1 MRAVIDPNVESPSHC
16 SSSRRAF
23 LRRAASSSVFAL
35 SPPWLRSQCTANRP
49 AILYVTDAMEKYAE
63 RPSQPWSGAAAR
75 IRCATI
81 EIDSTLEYQPILGF
95 GAALTEASCFLLR
108 GMPAAARHAFLTE
121 TYSPLGLN
129 LGVGRCCIGASDY
142 SRSIYCYDD
151 VPDDMNLDHFSLKHD
166 EACVLPTL
174 REIRQINP
182 RLFLMATPWSPP
194 GWMKTYGST
203 FGGRTTENIL
213 GPYTHSLWDMANESM
228 LGGWMSD
235 QHLGVYS
242 HYIEKFLQGYAQAGV
257 PVQAISCQNE
267 IETTQDG
274 KMPACRWSPGL
285 EAAFVRDHLGPS
297 LRAQHLETQI
307 WLLDHNYNYYQRVAS
322 QLEDQQ
328 LARYVDGVAW
338 HGYTGTPDQMSLL
351 HRKKPNIPFHWTE
364 GGPFIDDPNYARDW
378 ARWGGI
384 FTDAL
389 ENWCRCAITW
399 NLMLDPKGRPNVGP
413 YTCGGL
419 VTLNDDGS
427 ILKSGQCHA
436 LRHFSRHLRRDAVRI
451 ASGSDASGLRHLAVR
466 NPDGRFAVVLT
477 NPGEAMDLRIVH
489 AGQQVS
495 LSLPRD
501 AVATLAW

>member
-1 MRAVIDPNVESPSHC
+1 MRAVIDLNLKSPD
-16 SSSRRAF
+16 RRAF
-23 LRRAASSSVFAL
+23 LRHAASCSIFAL
-35 SPPWLRSQCTANRP
+35 SPQWLRSQHSTNRP
-49 AILYVTDAMEKYAE
+49 STLYVTNATEKYAV
-63 RPSQPWSGAAAR
+63 RPGLQWSGAAAR
-75 IRCATI
+75 VQGATI
-81 EIDSTLEYQPILGF
+81 EIDSTREYQPILGF
-95 GAALTEASCFLLR
+95 GAALTEASCFLLH

-121 TYSPLGLN
+121 AYSPLGLN
-129 LGVGRCCIGASDY
+129 LSVGRSCIGASDY
-142 SRSIYCYDD
+142 SRSVYCYDD
-151 VPDDMNLDHFSLKHD
+151 VPDDMNLDHFTLKHD

-235 QHLGVYS
+235 QHLGVYAR
-242 HYIEKFLQGYAQAGV
+242 YIEKFLQGYAQAGA

-267 IETTQDG
+267 VETTQDG

-297 LRAQHLETQI
+297 LRAQHLDTQI

-322 QLEDQQ
+322 QLEDQN

-351 HRKKPNIPFHWTE
+351 HRKMPNIPFHWTE
-364 GGPFIDDPNYARDW
+364 GGPFIDDPNYAWDW
-378 ARWGGI
+378 AKWGGI

-399 NLMLDPKGRPNVGP
+399 NLMLDSKGRPNVGP
-413 YTCGGL
+413 YACGGL
-419 VTLNDDGS
+419 VTLNDDGR
-427 ILKSGQCHA
+427 ILQSGQCHA
-436 LRHFSRHLRRDAVRI
+436 LRHFSRHLQRDGVRI
-451 ASGSDASGLRHLAVR
+451 ASGSDAPGVRHLAVR
-466 NPDGRFAVVLT
+466 NPDGGFALVLT

-501 AVATLAW
+501 AVATLAWC

>member
-1 MRAVIDPNVESPSHC
+1 MRVVIDRNMENHC
-16 SSSRRAF
+16 SGSRRAF
-23 LRRAASSSVFAL
+23 LRRAASTSVLAL
-35 SPPWLRSQCTANRP
+35 SPRWLRSQCTANR
-49 AILYVTDAMEKYAE
+49 AAATLYVTDAVEKYAE
-63 RPSQPWSGAAAR
+63 RPGLQWSGAAAR
-75 IRCATI
+75 ARVATI

-95 GAALTEASCFLLR
+95 GAALTEASCFLLCS
-108 GMPAAARHAFLTE
+108 MPASARRAFLTE

-129 LGVGRCCIGASDY
+129 LNVGRSCIGSSDY
-142 SRSIYCYDD
+142 SRSIYSYDD

-166 EACVLPTL
+166 EACVLPAL

-242 HYIEKFLQGYAQAGV
+242 RYITKFLQGYAQAGL

-267 IETTQDG
+267 VESTQNG

-297 LRAQHLETQI
+297 LHSQHLQTQI
-307 WLLDHNYNYYQRVAS
+307 WLLDHNYNYYQRVAA
-322 QLEDQQ
+322 QLEDQN
-328 LARYVDGVAW
+328 LGRYVDGVAW

-351 HRKKPNIPFHWTE
+351 HRKNPNVPFHWTE
-364 GGPFIDDPNYARDW
+364 GGPFIDDPNYCRDW
-378 ARWGGI
+378 TKWGGI

-389 ENWCRCAITW
+389 ENWCRCVITW

-427 ILKSGQCHA
+427 ILQSGQCHA
-436 LRHFSRHLRRDAVRI
+436 LRHFSRHLQRDAVRI
-451 ASGSDASGLRHLAVR
+451 ASGSDAPALRHLAVR

-477 NPGEAMDLRIVH
+477 NPGEAMDLRIIH
-489 AGQQVS
+489 AGQQLS

>member
-1 MRAVIDPNVESPSHC
+1 MRAVIDLKLKSPN
-16 SSSRRAF
+16 RRAF
-23 LRRAASSSVFAL
+23 LRRAASSSIFAL
-35 SPPWLRSQCTANRP
+35 SPQWLRSQYTTNRP
-49 AILYVTDAMEKYAE
+49 ATLYVTDALEKYAA
-63 RPSQPWSGAAAR
+63 RPGLQWSGAVAR
-75 IRCATI
+75 VRGATI
-81 EIDSTLEYQPILGF
+81 EIDSTREYQPILGF
-95 GAALTEASCFLLR
+95 GAALTEASCFLLQ
-108 GMPAAARHAFLTE
+108 GMPAAARHTFLTE
-121 TYSPLGLN
+121 AYSPLGLN
-129 LGVGRCCIGASDY
+129 LSVGRSCIGASDY
-142 SRSIYCYDD
+142 SRSVYCYDD
-151 VPDDMNLDHFSLKHD
+151 VPDDMNLDHFTLKHD

-242 HYIEKFLQGYAQAGV
+242 RYIEKFLHGYAQAGA

-267 IETTQDG
+267 VETTQNG

-322 QLEDQQ
+322 QLEDQN

-338 HGYTGTPDQMSLL
+338 HGYTGKPDQMSLL
-351 HRKKPNIPFHWTE
+351 HQKKPTLPFHWTE

-378 ARWGGI
+378 AKWGGI

-399 NLMLDPKGRPNVGP
+399 NLMLDSKGRPNVGP

-427 ILKSGQCHA
+427 VLQSGQYHA
-436 LRHFSRHLRRDAVRI
+436 LRHFSRHLQRDGVRI
-451 ASGSDASGLRHLAVR
+451 ASGSDAPGVRHLAVR
-466 NPDGRFAVVLT
+466 NPDGGFAVVLT

-501 AVATLAW
+501 AVATLAWC

>member
-1 MRAVIDPNVESPSHC
+1 
-16 SSSRRAF
+16 
-23 LRRAASSSVFAL
+23 
-35 SPPWLRSQCTANRP
+35 
-49 AILYVTDAMEKYAE
+49 
-63 RPSQPWSGAAAR
+63 
-75 IRCATI
+75 
-81 EIDSTLEYQPILGF
+81 
-95 GAALTEASCFLLR
+95 
-108 GMPAAARHAFLTE
+108 
-121 TYSPLGLN
+121 
-129 LGVGRCCIGASDY
+129 
-142 SRSIYCYDD
+142 
-151 VPDDMNLDHFSLKHD
+151 
-166 EACVLPTL
+166 VLPTL

-242 HYIEKFLQGYAQAGV
+242 RYIEKFLQGYAQAGA

-267 IETTQDG
+267 VETTQNG

-285 EAAFVRDHLGPS
+285 EAAFVRDHLGPA

-307 WLLDHNYNYYQRVAS
+307 WLLDHNYNYYQRVAA
-322 QLEDQQ
+322 QLEDQN

-351 HRKKPNIPFHWTE
+351 HRKMPNIPFHWTE

-378 ARWGGI
+378 AKWGGI

-399 NLMLDPKGRPNVGP
+399 NLMLDSKGRPNVGP

-419 VTLNDDGS
+419 VTLNNDGS
-427 ILKSGQCHA
+427 ILQSGQCHA
-436 LRHFSRHLRRDAVRI
+436 LRHFSRHLQRDGVRI
-451 ASGSDASGLRHLAVR
+451 ASGSDAPGVRHLAVR
-466 NPDGRFAVVLT
+466 NPDGGFAVVLT

-501 AVATLAW
+501 AVATLAWC